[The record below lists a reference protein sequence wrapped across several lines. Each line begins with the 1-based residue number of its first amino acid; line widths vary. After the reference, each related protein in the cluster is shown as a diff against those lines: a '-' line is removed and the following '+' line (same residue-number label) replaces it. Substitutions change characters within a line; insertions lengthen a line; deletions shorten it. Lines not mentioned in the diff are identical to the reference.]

1 MRLFNFTVSNCRN
14 CNKCVRV
21 CPVKAIRFINNEAKI
36 DETRCI
42 ACGQCFMACPKHARN
57 VQNDVDKVLRELDSG
72 KKTVAILDSAYMGA
86 FKEPEKFISALRTL
100 GFSSVQE
107 IAAASEKVT
116 ELYINYMNENAGK
129 QKYFISSTCP
139 AIYIFIE
146 KYHHELIKYLMPVA
160 SPMVLLGRA
169 IKKDD
174 PDCTAVYI
182 GPCLSKKYETYPK
195 EGAEVDAHIT
205 FVEILKMFRK
215 KGIYIDDMEPS
226 VPDVVPALS
235 GENYSI
241 AGDMWPSLTET
252 VEKHGYDILRV
263 NGMDNVKQLFESMEN
278 ETLGDCYIGISACTE
293 SCINGPFIPYDA
305 NGLFCRRQKIK
316 AFAEK
321 GGWGEKGRN
330 VNWDGVDYSYKFTKM
345 LVPLKMPSEEEIT
358 QILRKMGRK
367 SRAEEFDCGACG
379 YNTCREKAV
388 AIYGGM
394 ASIDMCWPYLREKAK
409 RRGDLFF
416 RNSRNI
422 LFLLD
427 KNLNILQINP
437 VGERKLGF
445 KTEEAMG
452 KPVDIFNSGR
462 DIYQQSLD
470 IKNDIINVKMHL
482 RDKKMVVMTNIVY
495 IEGDEVFVSMQDITS
510 EEQRKEEL
518 AKLKM
523 HTVETAQNVIEKQMR
538 VAQEIASLLGETTAE
553 TKVVLNNLKDV
564 VLKEEGE

>member
-195 EGAEVDAHIT
+195 E
-205 FVEILKMFRK
+205 
-215 KGIYIDDMEPS
+215 
-226 VPDVVPALS
+226 
-235 GENYSI
+235 
-241 AGDMWPSLTET
+241 
-252 VEKHGYDILRV
+252 
-263 NGMDNVKQLFESMEN
+263 
-278 ETLGDCYIGISACTE
+278 
-293 SCINGPFIPYDA
+293 
-305 NGLFCRRQKIK
+305 
-316 AFAEK
+316 
-321 GGWGEKGRN
+321 
-330 VNWDGVDYSYKFTKM
+330 
-345 LVPLKMPSEEEIT
+345 
-358 QILRKMGRK
+358 
-367 SRAEEFDCGACG
+367 
-379 YNTCREKAV
+379 
-388 AIYGGM
+388 
-394 ASIDMCWPYLREKAK
+394 
-409 RRGDLFF
+409 
-416 RNSRNI
+416 
-422 LFLLD
+422 
-427 KNLNILQINP
+427 
-437 VGERKLGF
+437 
-445 KTEEAMG
+445 
-452 KPVDIFNSGR
+452 
-462 DIYQQSLD
+462 
-470 IKNDIINVKMHL
+470 
-482 RDKKMVVMTNIVY
+482 
-495 IEGDEVFVSMQDITS
+495 
-510 EEQRKEEL
+510 
-518 AKLKM
+518 
-523 HTVETAQNVIEKQMR
+523 
-538 VAQEIASLLGETTAE
+538 
-553 TKVVLNNLKDV
+553 
-564 VLKEEGE
+564 